1 MNADSSSVLITGA
14 STGIGHST
22 ATRLAEEGWRVFAG
36 VRDTAGVQI
45 AGVDLVELDVTSA
58 QSIASALEHVR
69 ERTGGRL
76 DALVNNAGIPVAG
89 AVETVPV
96 EDFRALIETNL
107 IGAFAVTKA
116 FLPLVRH
123 ARGRIVFVGS
133 LGGRVAFPYA
143 SAYHA
148 SKFGIEGLAE
158 SLRSEMRP
166 LGVNVSVI
174 EPATMAT
181 EIWGKGREQLSAV
194 RASLTPEQREVY
206 GEALEGF
213 DRDARLRGRGRR
225 GSERGRRDDREGADG
240 EQPGRSLPRRP
251 RSARGHAAR
260 AAAAVRGVRPRQE
273 ARRELTSRARWC
285 SASAISA
292 RVAGESLALRR
303 LMKAN
308 AS

>member
-22 ATRLAEEGWRVFAG
+22 ATRLAGEGWRVFAG
-36 VRDTAGVQI
+36 VRDPASAQLGGAEV
-45 AGVDLVELDVTSA
+45 VELDVTSA
-58 QSIASALEHVR
+58 DSIASALEHVR
-69 ERTGGRL
+69 ERTGGWL

-96 EDFRALIETNL
+96 DDFRALIETNL

-116 FLPLVRH
+116 FLPLIRQ

-166 LGVNVSVI
+166 LGVSVSVV
-174 EPATMAT
+174 EPGTMAT

-206 GEALEGF
+206 GEALDGF
-213 DRDARLRGRGRR
+213 DETLASAGEDGEDPGEVAETIAKALTAAEPDDRYVVGRGARTLTLLEPLLP
-225 GSERGRRDDREGADG
+225 SAMLDRVK
-240 EQPGRSLPRRP
+240 R
-251 RSARGHAAR
+251 
-260 AAAAVRGVRPRQE
+260 
-273 ARRELTSRARWC
+273 
-285 SASAISA
+285 
-292 RVAGESLALRR
+292 RVAS
-303 LMKAN
+303 
-308 AS
+308 

>member
-1 MNADSSSVLITGA
+1 MSADSSSVLITGA

-22 ATRLAEEGWRVFAG
+22 ATRLAESGWRVFAG
-36 VRDTAGVQI
+36 VRETAG
-45 AGVDLVELDVTSA
+45 ARPEGVEVVELDVTSA
-58 QSIASALEHVR
+58 ESIAGALAHVG

-89 AVETVPV
+89 AVETIPV
-96 EDFRALIETNL
+96 EDFRELIETNL
-107 IGAFAVTKA
+107 IGSFAVTKA
-116 FLPLVRH
+116 FLPLIRH
-123 ARGRIVFVGS
+123 AQGRIVFVGS

-166 LGVNVSVI
+166 LGVGVSVI

-213 DRDARLRGRGRR
+213 DRTLASADEDGEDPGEVAETIEKALTASSPDDRYLVGRG
-225 GSERGRRDDREGADG
+225 
-240 EQPGRSLPRRP
+240 
-251 RSARGHAAR
+251 AR
-260 AAAAVRGVRPRQE
+260 AVTLLEPLLPSAVFDRVKK
-273 ARRELTSRARWC
+273 
-285 SASAISA
+285 
-292 RVAGESLALRR
+292 RVAS
-303 LMKAN
+303 
-308 AS
+308 